1 MSYTMTLDMPQ
12 KATEYI
18 RRREVQLRPALNSIV
33 VAFVATQMQYEDSLV
48 QDDRA
53 KAADVADEP
62 CRNDVNAVMAAFD
75 ELAASTSARRSEPY
89 VFNRADA
96 YAETLA

>member
-18 RRREVQLRPALNSIV
+18 RKREVQLRPALNSIV
-33 VAFVATQMQYEDSLV
+33 IAFVASQMQYEDLLA

-53 KAADVADEP
+53 KAAEESDGS
-62 CRNDVNAVMAAFD
+62 CRNDVKAVMAAFD
-75 ELAASTSARRSEPY
+75 ELVTSTSTRRSEPY